1 MAPSIGPTGINGF
14 KTLIVEDNVFFR
26 QSFKDTLQ
34 ARFPL
39 MTIEE
44 IGDGNQVLQGVE
56 TYLPH
61 LIFMDI
67 QLPGE
72 NGLHLTKKVKVS
84 YPGIFITI
92 LTSHN
97 SPEYREA
104 ATQAGANRFMIKDS
118 LNWDEIE
125 KLVRSFPHRT

>member
-1 MAPSIGPTGINGF
+1 MAPTLNPTGINSF
-14 KTLIVEDNVFFR
+14 KTLIVEDNAFFR

-34 ARFPL
+34 TQFPL
-39 MTIEE
+39 MAIEE
-44 IGDGNQVLQGVE
+44 IGDGNQVLRRVE
-56 TYLPH
+56 TFLPH

-84 YPGIFITI
+84 YPNIFITI

-104 ATQAGANRFMIKDS
+104 AFQAGADRFMAKDS
-118 LNWDEIE
+118 MSWKEIE
-125 KLVRSFPHRT
+125 ALVKSILNRT

>member
-1 MAPSIGPTGINGF
+1 MEPSLGPTGINSF

-34 ARFPL
+34 TRFPL

-44 IGDGNQVLQGVE
+44 IGNGNQVLQGVE
-56 TYLPH
+56 TFLPH

-72 NGLHLTKKVKVS
+72 NGLHLTKKVKVG
-84 YPGIFITI
+84 YPSMFITI

-104 ATQAGANRFMIKDS
+104 AFQAGANRFMTKDS
-118 LNWDEIE
+118 LNWEEIE
-125 KLVRSFPHRT
+125 ALVNSIPNHT

>member
-1 MAPSIGPTGINGF
+1 MAPSLGPTGKNGF

-34 ARFPL
+34 TRFPL

-72 NGLHLTKKVKVS
+72 NGLHLTKKVKAS
-84 YPGIFITI
+84 YPSIFIAI

-104 ATQAGANRFMIKDS
+104 AFQAGANRFMAKDS
-118 LNWDEIE
+118 LNWEEIE
-125 KLVRSFPHRT
+125 ALVNSIPNHT